1 GGLTIVISPLIALM
15 KDQVDALN
23 ARGIPA
29 AAWTGQLDP
38 DGRSR
43 VGAGIREGRLRLLFV
58 SPEKCMQPGFLETI
72 AAAPV
77 RLIAIDEAH
86 CISEW
91 GHHFRPEY
99 RELARIRK
107 IVPGVPIIAL
117 TATAVPEVRRDIC
130 QQLGL
135 VRAREFVGSFRRENL
150 SYRVIAKKNPG
161 VQIAEFLCRHKNEAG
176 IIYCMSRKETGE
188 IAAVLRKRGFSA
200 LAYHAGL
207 SGPARERVQDAF
219 LNNTVRIICATVA
232 FGMGIDKPDVR
243 FVIHYDL
250 PKSVESYYQE
260 TGRAGRDGK
269 PGECLLLYSGADVT
283 RVKLLLDHD
292 RASERSIRIA
302 QKKLRDMVGF
312 CETTRCRRTFLLEYF
327 GETSGK
333 ETCTSCDNCT
343 HEPDP
348 PARTQGPKKIRHPA
362 KSPVVQRCRATS
374 LPHPQCL

>member
-1 GGLTIVISPLIALM
+1 
-15 KDQVDALN
+15 
-23 ARGIPA
+23 
-29 AAWTGQLDP
+29 
-38 DGRSR
+38 
-43 VGAGIREGRLRLLFV
+43 
-58 SPEKCMQPGFLETI
+58 
-72 AAAPV
+72 
-77 RLIAIDEAH
+77 
-86 CISEW
+86 
-91 GHHFRPEY
+91 
-99 RELARIRK
+99 
-107 IVPGVPIIAL
+107 
-117 TATAVPEVRRDIC
+117 
-130 QQLGL
+130 
-135 VRAREFVGSFRRENL
+135 
-150 SYRVIAKKNPG
+150 
-161 VQIAEFLCRHKNEAG
+161 
-176 IIYCMSRKETGE
+176 
-188 IAAVLRKRGFSA
+188 
-200 LAYHAGL
+200 
-207 SGPARERVQDAF
+207 
-219 LNNTVRIICATVA
+219 
-232 FGMGIDKPDVR
+232 
-243 FVIHYDL
+243 
-250 PKSVESYYQE
+250 VESYYQE

>member
-1 GGLTIVISPLIALM
+1 MHGEFPLLPGPASSIPTGAAGSGQGYGRAGSGSCLSRRKNACSPDSWKRSLRPRSGSLPSTRRTASRNGGTIS
-15 KDQVDALN
+15 
-23 ARGIPA
+23 
-29 AAWTGQLDP
+29 
-38 DGRSR
+38 
-43 VGAGIREGRLRLLFV
+43 
-58 SPEKCMQPGFLETI
+58 
-72 AAAPV
+72 AP
-77 RLIAIDEAH
+77 
-86 CISEW
+86 ST
-91 GHHFRPEY
+91 